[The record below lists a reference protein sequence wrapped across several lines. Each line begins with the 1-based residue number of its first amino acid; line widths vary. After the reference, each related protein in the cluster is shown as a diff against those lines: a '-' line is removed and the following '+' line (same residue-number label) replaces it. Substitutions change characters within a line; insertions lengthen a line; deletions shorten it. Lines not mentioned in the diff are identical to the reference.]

1 MESDNKSKLFW
12 IGLFVS
18 TGIAIFVSL
27 IIYLTDS
34 SINTEYKFSVLFK
47 NGMGVESGSEVK
59 MLGQKIGQVSNVEIL
74 DNRNGVV
81 VELSINDQLG
91 IKIPNSSTFKI
102 KTTLFGQTHVQI
114 EPGSSDN
121 YISKNDV
128 VQGAIDTDTYDIDP
142 VVKDLSA
149 FSRQL
154 SSTLTDKEVFAIQN
168 IIANA
173 DSLVDETKKSLK
185 ISNEINNIVT
195 NIKSFSSELNS
206 FSSNL
211 DSSLEPRLGQVDS
224 ILYEIENFT
233 HDLEIITGGFTSF
246 ASSASTLDSSMKVLQ
261 SLVDELNDGKGTLG
275 KLLKDDTLYDNLNEV
290 VDNTN
295 SLINEVKNDPKSFFN
310 ININFGGK

>member
-1 MESDNKSKLFW
+1 MESSNKSKLFW

-18 TGIAIFVSL
+18 TGIAVFVSAIL
-27 IIYLTDS
+27 YLTDS

-47 NGMGVESGSEVK
+47 NSMGVESGSEVK

-74 DNRNGVV
+74 DNRNGIV

-91 IKIPNSSTFKI
+91 IKIPNNSTFRI
-102 KTTLFGQTHVQI
+102 KTSLFGQTHVEI
-114 EPGSSDN
+114 EPGINSDN

-128 VQGAIDTDTYDIDP
+128 VQGAIDTETYDIDP

-154 SSTLTDKEVFAIQN
+154 SSTLTDKEVKAIQS

-185 ISNEINNIVT
+185 ISNEINSIVT
-195 NIKSFSSELNS
+195 NIKSFSNELNS

-211 DSSLEPRLGQVDS
+211 DSSLEPRLEQIDS
-224 ILYEIENFT
+224 ILYEIEDFT
-233 HDLEIITGGFTSF
+233 TDLEIVTGGFNSF
-246 ASSASTLDSSMKVLQ
+246 ASSANSLDSSMKVLR
-261 SLVDELNDGKGTLG
+261 LIVDELNDGKGTLG
-275 KLLKDDTLYDNLNEV
+275 KLLKDDSLYDNLNDV

-310 ININFGGK
+310 ININFGK